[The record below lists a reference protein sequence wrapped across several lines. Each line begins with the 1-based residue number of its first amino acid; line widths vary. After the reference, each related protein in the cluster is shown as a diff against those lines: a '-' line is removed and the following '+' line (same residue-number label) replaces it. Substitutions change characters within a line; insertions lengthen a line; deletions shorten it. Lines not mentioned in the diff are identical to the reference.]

1 MESIDNKL
9 DIANHDNITTLK
21 YLHIPTIYH
30 ENECGVIYEVLSV
43 NFIGHRQPIVTV
55 KNNKKQAVTYRLP
68 TDLRDW
74 VGINLSNALA
84 GRNPFPSQVEFFI
97 GKKMKV

>member
-30 ENECGVIYEVLSV
+30 ENECGVIYEVLFV
-43 NFIGHRQPIVTV
+43 IFHGND
-55 KNNKKQAVTYRLP
+55 RLSM
-68 TDLRDW
+68 
-74 VGINLSNALA
+74 SNE
-84 GRNPFPSQVEFFI
+84 VHT
-97 GKKMKV
+97 KH